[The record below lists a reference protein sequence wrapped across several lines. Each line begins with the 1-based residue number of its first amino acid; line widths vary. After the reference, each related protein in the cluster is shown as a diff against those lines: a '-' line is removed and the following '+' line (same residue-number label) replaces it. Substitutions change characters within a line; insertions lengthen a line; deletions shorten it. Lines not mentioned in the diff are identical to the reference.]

1 MMRLS
6 SNLRRFRWLV
16 FTGWLLALLPAIYLT
31 VSQSGH
37 LTGGGFEVPGS
48 QSLRVHDDLEAHYP
62 DQGTSPLALV
72 AAPRADASYEDM
84 NAAAGFLQQ
93 VAGQVSDVAV
103 VSNPAQPAPQP
114 DRPYVVS
121 LRLDTSNN
129 SSASD
134 AAKKLRAKVGVQGDR
149 PGHMENGRV
158 RLYVIGQGALSTAA
172 AANTKHDIAK
182 AEQWNL
188 PIILIVLLAVFG
200 SLAAAA
206 IPLALGICTVAI
218 TMGLVYLLSAY
229 MTMSVFVTSTVSMF
243 GIALAVD

>member
-1 MMRLS
+1 
-6 SNLRRFRWLV
+6 
-16 FTGWLLALLPAIYLT
+16 
-31 VSQSGH
+31 
-37 LTGGGFEVPGS
+37 
-48 QSLRVHDDLEAHYP
+48 
-62 DQGTSPLALV
+62 
-72 AAPRADASYEDM
+72 M
-84 NAAAGFLQQ
+84 NAAATFLQQ

-103 VSNPAQPAPQP
+103 VKSPTQPAPEP

-121 LRLDTSNN
+121 LRLDSATN

-149 PGHMENGRV
+149 PGQMQNGRV

-172 AANTKHDIAK
+172 AANTKHDIAA
-182 AEQWNL
+182 AERWNL

-218 TMGLVYLLSAY
+218 TMGLVFLLSNY
-229 MTMSVFVTSTVSMF
+229 TTMSMF
-243 GIALAVD
+243 GIALAVDYSLFILMRFREELRAGRQPREAVDAAMATSGLAVVLSGMT